1 MPICCWKNG
10 KCVTPDSI
18 NQIALLQ
25 VRYNDT
31 LRLIAKGPEA
41 EEALIAFRQLAED
54 NFGETEEVAPPT
66 LRPVPPVSG
75 KAFYYQPVLCTVQA
89 KSTLTVEEE
98 QERLRQAIDFTL
110 LDLMTLTA
118 KAETC
123 GLDDIA
129 AIFSGHHTL
138 LDDPELQAAASELL
152 QHEHCT
158 AEYAWQQV
166 LKELSQQY
174 QQLDDEYLQARY
186 IDVDDLLHRTLV
198 HLTQTKEELPQFNSP
213 TILLAENIYPSTVL
227 QLDPAVVKVSALAPE
242 VRYPT
247 VP

>member
-1 MPICCWKNG
+1 MKRR
-10 KCVTPDSI
+10 KSLHLLCV
-18 NQIALLQ
+18 
-25 VRYNDT
+25 
-31 LRLIAKGPEA
+31 
-41 EEALIAFRQLAED
+41 
-54 NFGETEEVAPPT
+54 
-66 LRPVPPVSG
+66 PVPPVSG

-98 QERLRQAIDFTL
+98 QDRLRQAIDFTL

-118 KAETC
+118 KAEAS

-138 LDDPELQAAASELL
+138 LDDPELLAAASELL

-227 QLDPAVVKVSALAPE
+227 QLDPAVVKGICLSAGSPVSHSALIARELGIGWICQQGEKLYAIQPE
-242 VRYPT
+242 ETLTLDVKRQRFNRQG
-247 VP
+247 

>member
-1 MPICCWKNG
+1 MSFRLRCISSLSSTLPE
-10 KCVTPDSI
+10 SI

-98 QERLRQAIDFTL
+98 QDRLRQAIDFTL

-118 KAETC
+118 KAEAS

-138 LDDPELQAAASELL
+138 LDDPVFNRGNISE
-152 QHEHCT
+152 
-158 AEYAWQQV
+158 
-166 LKELSQQY
+166 
-174 QQLDDEYLQARY
+174 
-186 IDVDDLLHRTLV
+186 
-198 HLTQTKEELPQFNSP
+198 QTCK
-213 TILLAENIYPSTVL
+213 TCII
-227 QLDPAVVKVSALAPE
+227 AP
-242 VRYPT
+242 V
-247 VP
+247 